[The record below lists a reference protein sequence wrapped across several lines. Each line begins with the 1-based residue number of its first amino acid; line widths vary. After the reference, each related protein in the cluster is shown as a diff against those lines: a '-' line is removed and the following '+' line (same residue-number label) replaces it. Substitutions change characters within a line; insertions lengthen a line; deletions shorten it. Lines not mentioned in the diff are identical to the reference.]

1 MGQEIPLARLK
12 GNDLSNGR
20 VTTVSVDTRTSVGT
34 GFGAWLVRFR
44 HTAIDVINGFVSGRF
59 VAWELFRSRLAESRQ
74 GTFLG
79 LLSLF
84 LPPLAVAAWATLIR
98 QAKVINVPEFTDDM
112 PYVAFVLLSMMLW
125 MTFTE
130 SIMAPLDGVVMQ
142 LRSLAHTNYPVEAV
156 TLARF
161 AEIVF
166 HFLFKLI
173 LIVAAGI
180 WFQLPVSVTIVFA
193 PIALLLLILFGM
205 GIGLTLAPF
214 HVLYRDVGQSLNTI
228 LTFWLFLTPVFF
240 PVPKEGIVRWLFAI
254 NPVTPLLASTRE
266 LVTIG
271 WLTQPIGFAI
281 MAVVSVSLFVFGCVL
296 LRRSVPILVEQ
307 SDS

>member
-1 MGQEIPLARLK
+1 M
-12 GNDLSNGR
+12 
-20 VTTVSVDTRTSVGT
+20 SVELRSSVGAEIR
-34 GFGAWLVRFR
+34 AWLVRFR
-44 HTAIDVINGFVSGRF
+44 QSVIDVRKGFVSGRF
-59 VAWELFRSRLAESRQ
+59 VAWELFMSRLTESRQ
-74 GTFLG
+74 GAFLG
-79 LLSLF
+79 LMSLF

-98 QAKVINVPEFTDDM
+98 HAKVINVPEVADDM
-112 PYVAFVLLSMMLW
+112 PYAAFVLLSMMLW

-130 SIMAPLDGVVMQ
+130 SIMAPLDGVVGQ
-142 LRSLAHTNYPVEAV
+142 LRSLVHTSYPVEAV

-161 AEIVF
+161 TEIVF

-180 WFQLPVSVTIVFA
+180 WFQLPVTWTIVFA
-193 PIALLLLILFGM
+193 PVALLLLILFGM
-205 GIGLTLAPF
+205 GIGLVLAPF

-228 LTFWLFLTPVFF
+228 VTFWLFLTPVFF
-240 PVPKEGIVRWLFAI
+240 PVPADGVARWLFAL

-271 WLTQPIGFAI
+271 WLSQPIGFVV
-281 MAVVSVSLFVFGCVL
+281 MAVVSVALFVFGCVL